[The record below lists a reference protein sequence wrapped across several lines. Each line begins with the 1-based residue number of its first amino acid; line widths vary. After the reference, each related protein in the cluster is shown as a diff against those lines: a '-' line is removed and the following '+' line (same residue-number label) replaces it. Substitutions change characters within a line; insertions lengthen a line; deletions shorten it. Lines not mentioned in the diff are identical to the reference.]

1 MYDPMI
7 AIAILFSTFALL
19 VFLRVPISFTLILS
33 AITTAT
39 YMGLPL
45 PVLAQQMKNGVE
57 SMSLLTIPLFIVA
70 GEIMSEGGIS
80 QRLVNL
86 ANALV
91 GRLRGGL
98 ALVDV
103 VACMFFGGITG
114 SCVAD
119 VSAIGSI
126 MIPMMKKKGYD
137 PDYAVGI
144 TIAGAVQG
152 VLVPPSHNMILYSIA
167 AGTIAGGA
175 SVGALFLAGI
185 VPGVFLGISLM
196 ISAYVIALLRKY
208 PKGDPFSFRGLLV
221 ALKGSVL
228 GLMTAVI
235 IMVGILSGV
244 FTAAESSAVAVVYAF
259 IVTFFVYRE
268 VGLSH
273 MKTVLFKSTRTLAM
287 VMTLI
292 ACASAFGYILATLQ
306 VPQRITSMLLLISHN
321 KFIVLLMV
329 NVLLLMLGCVMDMA
343 PLILICTPI
352 LLPALAG
359 YPGWAG
365 FGVTLVH
372 FGVILMLNLG
382 IGLIAPPVGSA
393 INVGCAIGE
402 IRMEKMLKGML
413 PFYATMI
420 AVLMIITYFPEIAGL
435 IPRMF
440 GFKV

>member
-1 MYDPMI
+1 MYDPNL
-7 AIAILFSTFALL
+7 AIVILFVSFGVMVLMRMPIALSL
-19 VFLRVPISFTLILS
+19 MLS
-33 AITTAT
+33 AVGTAF

-45 PVLAQQMKNGVE
+45 AVLAQQMKTGIQ
-57 SMSLLTIPLFIVA
+57 SMALLTIPLFIVA

-80 QRLVNL
+80 QRLVTL

-98 ALVDV
+98 AIVDV
-103 VACMFFGGITG
+103 VSCMFFGGVTG

-126 MIPMMKKKGYD
+126 MIPMMKKRGYD
-137 PDYAVGI
+137 TDYSVGI

-196 ISAYVIALLRKY
+196 ISSYVIALLRKY
-208 PKGDPFSFRGLLV
+208 PKGDAFSWKALLYAFKGSFLGLL
-221 ALKGSVL
+221 
-228 GLMTAVI
+228 TAII

-365 FGVTLVH
+365 FGVTPVH